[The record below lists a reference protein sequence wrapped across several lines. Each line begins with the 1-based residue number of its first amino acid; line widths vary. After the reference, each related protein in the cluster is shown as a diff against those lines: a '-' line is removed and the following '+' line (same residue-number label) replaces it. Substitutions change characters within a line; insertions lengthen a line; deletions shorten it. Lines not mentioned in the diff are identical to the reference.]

1 MEKQTNTHA
10 HTRTLT
16 RAHAHHSRA
25 HARVFYPQLR
35 LVSVESASHVD
46 RIRACVC
53 GGISLWA
60 LGGVLYRRH
69 KQRQRINAISIKQLQ
84 QMFSRLDSDRSGLVD
99 TSEFAQGFRMPDDL
113 YTAWLLK
120 MLDSDDNGQAAG
132 PLTLF
137 PPRRK
142 SEPFTR
148 LVSSRLVSH
157 HKCPSDRMQMCTRYS
172 IIKQSKAPLTTNVPP
187 TA

>member
-84 QMFSRLDSDRSGLVD
+84 QMFSRLDTDRSGLVD

-120 MLDSDDNGQAAG
+120 MLDADDNGQV
-132 PLTLF
+132 
-137 PPRRK
+137 PRGSTHPTAK
-142 SEPFTR
+142 ESER
-148 LVSSRLVSH
+148 SLVSFSSLAPPMRM
-157 HKCPSDRMQMCTRYS
+157 DRTEHEHSVCAS
-172 IIKQSKAPLTTNVPP
+172 SV
-187 TA
+187 